1 MGVKYLLIALL
12 FVAIG
17 CATLPK
23 APEIVGGGIVPNA
36 LQPGDTAIITV
47 EMQDKFEIVRRVEG
61 VVTEDPTIVFDL
73 KDDGIP
79 PDAAADDNIWTLQVD
94 VPFNAP
100 PGSFELNL
108 RALNSDGEP
117 VIIRDE
123 AGEAAPLGVTYK
135 LDIRYADEAQ

>member
-1 MGVKYLLIALL
+1 MGRKFIAVGLLLL
-12 FVAIG
+12 GVG
-17 CATLPK
+17 CSTLPD
-23 APEIVGGGIVPNA
+23 APEIVGGGIVPSN

-61 VVTEDPTIVFDL
+61 VVKEDPSIVFEL

-79 PDAAADDNIWTLQVD
+79 PDAAADDNVWTLQVD

-100 PGSFELNL
+100 PGSFELTL
-108 RALNSDGEP
+108 RALNSDGEQ

-123 AGEAAPLGVTYK
+123 AGEAAPLGVTYN
-135 LDIRYADEAQ
+135 LDIRYADETP